1 MRRILLNDDNL
12 QEEDLDFE
20 VIRVKGLIINSTG
33 DILVAHNNGT
43 YQFPGGHKEDDEN
56 LDDCLEREIRE
67 ETGISVTSNGPFMQ
81 ITTYDSNYFNQNK
94 KVCNKIYYYVL
105 RTDDKPNYAETHYD
119 ELECQTDFNLF
130 YISIR
135 ELRNFLKRAMEE
147 RNLDEKIGREMLLVL
162 DEYNNLYGD
171 EAK

>member
-33 DILVAHNNGT
+33 DILIAHNNGT

-135 ELRNFLKRAMEE
+135 ELRNFLKRAMDE

>member
-33 DILVAHNNGT
+33 DILIAHNNGT

>member
-33 DILVAHNNGT
+33 DILIAHNNGT

-119 ELECQTDFNLF
+119 ELECQTDFNLC